1 MLLFQLNCIHLG
13 LMNWKIN
20 TIWNVFRFISKM
32 IFITMF
38 SFSQFNSFWL
48 SIKYKRNK
56 NKNYNWSKFV
66 EWNDFW
72 AEMFVHN
79 FFEKM
84 KEINC
89 WHNYKQLDDTLPL
102 LSAAIA
108 KYKTTIIVCIKQIN
122 SLIFLNEY
130 RWNHSSS
137 WFLKLKE
144 LEVIRHDKCIH
155 LFLKTS

>member
-1 MLLFQLNCIHLG
+1 MKCFSIHFKNDIHNYVFVLIHFDY
-13 LMNWKIN
+13 LSN
-20 TIWNVFRFISKM
+20 TNG
-32 IFITMF
+32 
-38 SFSQFNSFWL
+38 
-48 SIKYKRNK
+48 IKTRILI
-56 NKNYNWSKFV
+56 NWSKFV

-102 LSAAIA
+102 LSAAIT

>member
-1 MLLFQLNCIHLG
+1 MYQI
-13 LMNWKIN
+13 K
-20 TIWNVFRFISKM
+20 WNEH
-32 IFITMF
+32 
-38 SFSQFNSFWL
+38 
-48 SIKYKRNK
+48 
-56 NKNYNWSKFV
+56 KNYNRSKFV
-66 EWNDFW
+66 DWNDFW
-72 AEMFVHN
+72 AEICVHN
-79 FFEKM
+79 FFETM

-155 LFLKTS
+155 LFLKTSFDPEIVGFHFIQKNYFPT